1 MKQVNLPQSETEV
14 SRNYLKDI
22 SILEVL
28 TNGRSEFYKVTSLS
42 NESITLTN
50 VDDKEDEYYL
60 DFIDNKL
67 IFDEIGTPMN
77 LEDFYSDISDAFINQ
92 NVDFEKTIKRC
103 SN

>member
-1 MKQVNLPQSETEV
+1 MGSSSQNETEV

-50 VDDKEDEYYL
+50 V
-60 DFIDNKL
+60 
-67 IFDEIGTPMN
+67 GQPPT
-77 LEDFYSDISDAFINQ
+77 
-92 NVDFEKTIKRC
+92 V
-103 SN
+103 